1 MFILKAVGY
10 YVLGAIPG
18 LAGIACHLITTE
30 IAYEVSGGTA
40 AIITFFTPFV
50 SEIYWIYQLYIADHF
65 GFRIIAILAMVWAS
79 PRLIIYSNG
88 LGIVGAIAKDVVKM
102 YVNINDDEATEKE
115 KLDAVWG
122 MWLLKHVNIPALS
135 GDLEKRIRVDVV
147 FEKTD
152 KEGPNTLLGVFLDAL
167 YIEADVSP
175 KDGSLFRKSLKVFEN
190 IAKKHGINVRDDCA
204 HWYRT
209 LNILEGKDPFGK

>member
-1 MFILKAVGY
+1 
-10 YVLGAIPG
+10 
-18 LAGIACHLITTE
+18 
-30 IAYEVSGGTA
+30 
-40 AIITFFTPFV
+40 
-50 SEIYWIYQLYIADHF
+50 
-65 GFRIIAILAMVWAS
+65 MVWAS